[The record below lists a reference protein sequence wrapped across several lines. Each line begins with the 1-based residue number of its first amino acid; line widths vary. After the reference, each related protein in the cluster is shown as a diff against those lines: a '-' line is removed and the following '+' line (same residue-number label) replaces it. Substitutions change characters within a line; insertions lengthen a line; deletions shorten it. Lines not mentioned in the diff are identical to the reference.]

1 MRFQMRQ
8 NDNVE
13 FLNRKLRT
21 NCLAL
26 LLATTRRDAQ
36 RPQEQTATAPK
47 SNILALLLATESR
60 ERAAVT
66 TRRDTPDDLAATLK
80 LVA

>member
-8 NDNVE
+8 NNNVE
-13 FLNRKLRT
+13 FLNRKLPT

-26 LLATTRRDAQ
+26 LLVTTRRDAQ

-47 SNILALLLATESR
+47 SNILARLL
-60 ERAAVT
+60 VT
-66 TRRDTPDDLAATLK
+66 TRRDTPDDLATTSK
-80 LVA
+80 VAA